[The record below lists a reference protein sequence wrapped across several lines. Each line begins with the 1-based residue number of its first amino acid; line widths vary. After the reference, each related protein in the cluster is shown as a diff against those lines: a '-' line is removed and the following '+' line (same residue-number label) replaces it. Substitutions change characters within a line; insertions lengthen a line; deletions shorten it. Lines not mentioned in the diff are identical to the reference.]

1 MDIRSFPWHALSCVQ
16 LKRKSITWRHD
27 RASNLLCQF
36 ARSNDC
42 LAHHSTKDLAHVL
55 PDGDIYM
62 AHRTVM
68 YDVSGVNPHSP
79 SYVNKSP
86 GYAVDARVTS
96 KASKYAELARQHGCD
111 FVPFVLDS
119 YGSLSRSAKQ
129 LVRDIQSES
138 LTTLTPS
145 SPFRISH
152 SAFLHQLS
160 SSWQVDNAKIFVQW
174 MTLTRQ
180 HVTRNVLRPQML
192 RVVTQPTPALTAP
205 SVAPST

>member
-1 MDIRSFPWHALSCVQ
+1 
-16 LKRKSITWRHD
+16 
-27 RASNLLCQF
+27 
-36 ARSNDC
+36 
-42 LAHHSTKDLAHVL
+42 
-55 PDGDIYM
+55 
-62 AHRTVM
+62 M

-145 SPFRISH
+145 SPLRISH